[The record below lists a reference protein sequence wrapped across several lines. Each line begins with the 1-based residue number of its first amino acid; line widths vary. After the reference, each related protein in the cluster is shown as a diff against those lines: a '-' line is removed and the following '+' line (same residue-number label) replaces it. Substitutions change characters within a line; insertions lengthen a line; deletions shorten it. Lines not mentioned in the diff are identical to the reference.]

1 MRSPYRGTG
10 GSDWMMRQGLAGGR
24 AALLAVFFLVVVVPT
39 AFAATAPVNTQ
50 RPTVGGAQQ
59 VEATLTAEPGVWSAD
74 PAVNPATGFSY
85 QWQRCETGTASFQP
99 TGSMTGPRASGL
111 TERLE
116 DGTVLI
122 TGGYPTSFDTTGTSE
137 TYDPDTGTFIAA
149 GSMSTPR
156 VLAVSARLDDG
167 TVLVSGGLGGL
178 GAAGFTAEIYDPD
191 ARTFS
196 PTGSPVETRYMATA
210 TKLPDGKVLVAGGS
224 GPGESR
230 ASAELY
236 NPSAGTFSLTDSMN
250 FPRAS
255 AVAVALDDGRVLV
268 AGGQAGGLWL
278 NTAEIY
284 DPDTGTFTTTGTMTE
299 ARGYPSAVRLPD
311 GRVLFVGGYGYGP
324 GGPPESTQ
332 LASAEIFDPESGTF
346 TATGS
351 IPTPIYENAIELLE
365 DGRVLVAGGFSPN
378 GAIDSTSIYNPV
390 AGSFIAGPTMASTNA
405 NAQST
410 SLEDGRV
417 LIAGGTAAG
426 DGLLASAVLFVPGA
440 LDCSDIPGANSSQYV
455 LQPAD
460 FGKRIR
466 AQVTASN
473 GVGSDGVALSLPTG
487 YITGSSPGTSADPTI
502 DGDAE
507 VGKTLTADPK
517 TWSGYPT
524 PSITYQWQRCP
535 APDGDCDPITDATA
549 MTYVPTGADLG
560 SRLRVRVIG
569 TNEFGSNFATSNRT
583 GPVFGTPRIGRVL
596 VTGPGKVRRGRTVAY
611 RVSIG
616 NSGTAPATG
625 VRLRVSGG
633 GIRFN
638 APVGSIAAGA
648 SKSVLVKARLRRLG
662 RLTATFLVSSGNAGT
677 GTAKKVIRV
686 VR

>member
-1 MRSPYRGTG
+1 
-10 GSDWMMRQGLAGGR
+10 MMRQGSVGGR
-24 AALLAVFFLVVVVPT
+24 VALVAVFFLAAAVPT
-39 AFAATAPVNTQ
+39 ALAAVAPVNTE
-50 RPTVGGAQQ
+50 RPTISGAEQ
-59 VEATLTAEPGVWSAD
+59 VEATLTVEPGVWSAD

-85 QWQRCETGTASFQP
+85 QWQRCETGPASFQP
-99 TGSMTGPRASGL
+99 TGPMTGPRASGL

-122 TGGYPTSFDTTGTSE
+122 TGGYDTSFSTTETSE
-137 TYDPDTGTFIAA
+137 TYDPDTGTFTAA
-149 GSMSTPR
+149 GSMSTAR
-156 VLAVSARLDDG
+156 ALAVSARLDDG
-167 TVLVSGGLGGL
+167 TVLISGGLGNMG
-178 GAAGFTAEIYDPD
+178 GTAGFTAEIYDPD
-191 ARTFS
+191 TRTFS
-196 PTGSPVETRYMATA
+196 PTGSPVETRWMATA
-210 TKLPDGKVLVAGGS
+210 TKLPDGKVLVAGGV
-224 GPGESR
+224 GTGESL

-236 NPSAGTFSLTDSMN
+236 NPSTGTFSLTGPMN
-250 FPRAS
+250 SPRAS

-268 AGGQAGGLWL
+268 AGGQAGGSWL

-284 DPDTGTFTTTGTMTE
+284 DPDTGTFATTGTMTQ

-311 GRVLFVGGYGYGP
+311 GRVLFVGGYGYAP
-324 GGPPESTQ
+324 GDPPESTQ

-365 DGRVLVAGGFSPN
+365 DGRVLVAGGFGPN

-426 DGLLASAVLFVPGA
+426 DGLLAGAVLFVPGA

-517 TWSGYPT
+517 TWSGYPA

-596 VTGPGKVRRGRTVAY
+596 VTGPGKVKRGRIGTY

-625 VRLRVSGG
+625 VRLRVSGR
-633 GIRFN
+633 GIRIDT
-638 APVGSIAAGA
+638 PVGSIAAGA
-648 SKSVLVKARLRRLG
+648 SRGVAVKARLRKVG
-662 RLTATFLVSSGNAGT
+662 RVTATFLVESVNAGT
-677 GTAKKVIRV
+677 KTVSKKIRVIR
-686 VR
+686 